1 MKVTLDNIA
10 KKFEREWIFK
20 SLSFVLSTG
29 DKLVV
34 KGGNGSGK
42 SSILQILLGKSVPTK
57 GNINFE
63 LDNKEVSKENVFKH
77 TSIAS
82 PFLELIEDFSLIE
95 LLESHFGLRE
105 LHPGITLKEIPELL
119 YLEKDKNKAI
129 EYYSSG
135 MKQRVKLA
143 LAILTNSSI
152 LLLDE
157 PCSNLDKKGIKW
169 YHMMI
174 DRFGQNRIIVVA
186 SNEKTEEYPFC
197 DKEINIEDYKS

>member
-1 MKVTLDNIA
+1 MKVTIENIA

-20 SLSFVLSTG
+20 SLSFVLNTG
-29 DKLVV
+29 DKLVI

-42 SSILQILLGKSVPTK
+42 SSILQILVGKSIPTK
-57 GNINFE
+57 GNIKFDNE
-63 LDNKEVSKENVFKH
+63 GKEINKESVFKY

-82 PFLELIEDFSLIE
+82 PFLELIEDFSLVE

-105 LHPGITLKEIPELL
+105 LHPDIQLKDIPELL
-119 YLEKDKNKAI
+119 YLEKDKHKAI
-129 EYYSSG
+129 EYFSSG

-143 LAILTNSSI
+143 LAILTNSPI

-157 PCSNLDKKGIKW
+157 PCSNLDKKGIDW
-169 YHMMI
+169 YHIMI
-174 DRFGQNRIIVVA
+174 DRFGKDRIIVVA

-197 DKEINIEDYKS
+197 TKEMNIEDYK